1 MGARARP
8 AHHGGHRIHS
18 LPAMERTG
26 NAQHYSER
34 LETTAEAAVLYA
46 AGFRHPA
53 MQMLRR
59 ECEHLGMS
67 AGPKAWAMLFEACHL
82 LDERAEFDRL
92 CEVYRQRFQGSGA
105 PRWGYAA
112 AVDAPGTARLEGT
125 LACQDDLRPLIE
137 SAKGRSTIAVDF
149 SRVERIDFTFA
160 PSFCSLLRTYGMR
173 SKRIILANIAELHA
187 ELLQSMGPGAHVALL
202 RRRILEAV
210 PVRANAACND
220 DSAAVASTLA
230 AA

>member
-1 MGARARP
+1 MAVIESIP
-8 AHHGGHRIHS
+8 LH
-18 LPAMERTG
+18 AMERTG
-26 NAQHYSER
+26 NTQYYSER
-34 LETTAEAAVLYA
+34 LETTGEAAVLYA

-59 ECEHLGMS
+59 ECEHLGAE

-82 LDERAEFDRL
+82 LGERAEFDRL
-92 CEVYRQRFQGSGA
+92 CEVYRGSFRCARA

-112 AVDAPGTARLEGT
+112 AVHAPGTVRLEGT
-125 LACQDDLRPLIE
+125 LASMDDLRPLVE
-137 SAKGRSTIAVDF
+137 SAKGKSTIAIDF

-160 PSFCSLLRTYGMR
+160 PVLCALLRTYGMQ

-187 ELLQSMGPGAHVALL
+187 ELVQSMGTGSHVALM
-202 RRRILEAV
+202 RRRILEAD
-210 PVRANAACND
+210 PARANAASND
-220 DSAAVASTLA
+220 DSAAAALA